1 MNRIKKPALINDGKV
16 RNMRV
21 KLAIIKHEL
30 QIYFKDRNTLVSIL
44 AMPILF
50 ALISVISASFS
61 ISSNFED
68 NYNIYYL
75 GQEMEKTEIQ
85 LMEGCILTSQG
96 SGITTFEEFK
106 KNDDYRKSDVVVEFG
121 EESITIYYDSTDTLG
136 ETLKDYAKSSIMK
149 IQKTMFYEASSK
161 KMESFEVIET
171 NIGKTRDITG
181 KFASMLLPYL
191 YITTLVSNCL
201 IFVSD
206 HFAGEKEQGIFE
218 KLLLAPVEKKYILTG
233 KTVANSFVGIA
244 SSLAYM
250 IPLFVFSNVLDY
262 FNVTGVTNLARISIN
277 TESIVLLLL
286 ATILLSLFFSSLGMI
301 CSMLAKSAKDVSN
314 YTMPVYAITIILS
327 FLAIFRTGR
336 MSQLCYLVPVYNVC
350 LLFQDMLGGEL
361 LLSSLI
367 FTIGSA
373 FVCVVVSFW
382 IERKV
387 FQTGSM
393 GC

>member
-1 MNRIKKPALINDGKV
+1 MNDRKV
-16 RNMRV
+16 QNMRV

-30 QIYFKDRNTLVSIL
+30 QIYFKDKNTLFSIL

-50 ALISVISASFS
+50 ALISVISSSFS
-61 ISSNFED
+61 ISSNYED
-68 NYNIYYL
+68 NYCIYYL

-85 LMEGCILTSQG
+85 LMEDCFLTLQG
-96 SGITTFEEFK
+96 SRITNFDEFK
-106 KNDDYRKSDVVVEFG
+106 KSDVYQKSDVVVEF
-121 EESITIYYDSTDTLG
+121 EEENITIYYDSTDTLG
-136 ETLKDYAKSSIMK
+136 ETLKDYAKSGIIKM
-149 IQKTMFYEASSK
+149 QKTMFYEAFSK
-161 KMESFEVIET
+161 KFKSLEVIET

-191 YITTLVSNCL
+191 FITTLVSNCL
-201 IFVSD
+201 VFVSD

-218 KLLLAPVEKKYILTG
+218 KLLLAPVDKNYILVG
-233 KTVANSFVGIA
+233 KMVANSFVGIV

-250 IPLFVFSNVLDY
+250 IPLFVFSTVLEY
-262 FNVTGVTNLARISIN
+262 FSIVGVTNLARISIN
-277 TESIVLLLL
+277 AEDIVLLLL

-301 CSMLAKSAKDVSN
+301 CSMLAKTVKDVSN
-314 YTMPVYAITIILS
+314 YTMPIYAITIILA
-327 FLAIFRTGR
+327 FIAIFRTGR
-336 MSQLCYLVPVYNVC
+336 VSELFYLIPIYNVC

-361 LLSSLI
+361 LISSLM

-373 FVCVVVSFW
+373 FFCVVLSFW

-387 FQTGSM
+387 FRIGSM